1 MAVIN
6 ISDCIYY
13 ISGPTN
19 IGIIEERLSDTKS
32 NLYMID
38 SGCNTDDGKRIFT
51 EITEYFSQKD
61 ITIKAIINTHSH
73 ADHCGANNYIQQ
85 KTNCEIWITEN
96 EQGSLI
102 NPFLQPIISW
112 GGNPLPEINSSYYVA
127 EKTVPNKIINPNEK
141 LTLINGIKISFIN
154 LPGHYFEMVGILCE
168 NDNNKKVLFASD
180 GIFGRKN
187 IGKYWIPF
195 LYDVKEFKNSL
206 DTISSL
212 NADFCIP
219 GHGEPTSQIEETVE
233 LNKIAIISNEQ
244 CILEALKYKEQ
255 TQEDILKYV
264 ADKNEINLHIAQYML
279 IGCTIK
285 AYLTFLYNEGKIS
298 YHIKENKMYWFKT
311 EA

>member
-38 SGCNTDDGKRIFT
+38 SGCNTEDGKRIFT

-85 KTNCEIWITEN
+85 KNNCEIWITEN

-141 LTLINGIKISFIN
+141 LTLLNGIKISFIN

-168 NDNNKKVLFASD
+168 DNNKKVLFASD

>member
-38 SGCNTDDGKRIFT
+38 SGCNTEDGKRIFT

-168 NDNNKKVLFASD
+168 DNNKKVLFASD

-311 EA
+311 ES

>member
-6 ISDCIYY
+6 ISDYIYY

-19 IGIIEERLSDTKS
+19 IGIIEEQLSDTKS

-38 SGCNTDDGKRIFT
+38 SGCNTEDGKRIFT

-127 EKTVPNKIINPNEK
+127 EKTVPNKIINTNEK
-141 LTLINGIKISFIN
+141 LTLNNGIKLSFIN
-154 LPGHYFEMVGILCE
+154 LPGHYFEMIGILCE
-168 NDNNKKVLFASD
+168 NDNKKILFASD

-244 CILEALKYKEQ
+244 CILEALKHNNQ

-298 YHIKENKMYWFKT
+298 YHIKENKMYWCK
-311 EA
+311 A

>member
-38 SGCNTDDGKRIFT
+38 SGCNTEDGKRIFT

-141 LTLINGIKISFIN
+141 LTLLNGIKISFIN

-168 NDNNKKVLFASD
+168 NDNKKILFASD

>member
-19 IGIIEERLSDTKS
+19 IGIIEEQLSDTKS

-38 SGCNTDDGKRIFT
+38 SGCNTEDGKRIFT
-51 EITEYFSQKD
+51 EITEYFSKKD

-127 EKTVPNKIINPNEK
+127 EKTVPNKIINPHEK
-141 LTLINGIKISFIN
+141 LTLNNGIKLSFIN

-168 NDNNKKVLFASD
+168 NDNKKVLFASD

>member
-19 IGIIEERLSDTKS
+19 IGIIEEQLSDTKS

-38 SGCNTDDGKRIFT
+38 SGCNTEDGKRIFT
-51 EITEYFSQKD
+51 EITEYFSKKD

-127 EKTVPNKIINPNEK
+127 EKTVPNKIINTNEK
-141 LTLINGIKISFIN
+141 LTLNNGIKLSFIN
-154 LPGHYFEMVGILCE
+154 LPGHYFEMIGILCE
-168 NDNNKKVLFASD
+168 NDNKKILFASD

-311 EA
+311 ES

>member
-19 IGIIEERLSDTKS
+19 IGIIEEQLSDTKS

-38 SGCNTDDGKRIFT
+38 SGCNTEDGKRIFT

-127 EKTVPNKIINPNEK
+127 EKTVPNKIINTNKK
-141 LTLINGIKISFIN
+141 LTLNNGIKLSFIN
-154 LPGHYFEMVGILCE
+154 LPGHYFEMIGILCE
-168 NDNNKKVLFASD
+168 NDNKKILFASD

-244 CILEALKYKEQ
+244 CILEALKHKNQ

-298 YHIKENKMYWFKT
+298 YHIKENKMYWCK
-311 EA
+311 A

>member
-19 IGIIEERLSDTKS
+19 IGIIEERLSDTQS

-38 SGCNTDDGKRIFT
+38 SGCNTEDGKRIFS
-51 EITEYFSQKD
+51 EITEYFSNKT

-73 ADHCGANNYIQQ
+73 ADHCGANKYIQQ

-127 EKTVPNKIINPNEK
+127 EKTIPNKIINTNENFI
-141 LTLINGIKISFIN
+141 LSNGIKLSFIN
-154 LPGHYFEMVGILCE
+154 LPGHYFEMIGILCE
-168 NDNNKKVLFASD
+168 NNNKKILFASD

-195 LYDVKEFKNSL
+195 LYNVKDFKNSL

-219 GHGEPTSQIEETVE
+219 GHGEPTAQIEETVE

-244 CILEALKYKEQ
+244 CILEALKHKDL
-255 TQEDILKYV
+255 TQEDILKYI

-279 IGCTIK
+279 IGCTVK
-285 AYLTFLYNEGKIS
+285 AYLSFLYNEGKIS
-298 YHIKENKMYWFKT
+298 YHIKENKMYWCKV
-311 EA
+311 

>member
-38 SGCNTDDGKRIFT
+38 SGCNTEDGKRIFT

-141 LTLINGIKISFIN
+141 LTLLNGIKISFIN

-168 NDNNKKVLFASD
+168 DNNKKVLYASD

>member
-38 SGCNTDDGKRIFT
+38 SGCNTEDGKRIFT

-127 EKTVPNKIINPNEK
+127 EKTVPNKIINTNEK
-141 LTLINGIKISFIN
+141 LTLNNGIKLSFIN
-154 LPGHYFEMVGILCE
+154 LPGHYFEMIGILCE
-168 NDNNKKVLFASD
+168 NDNKKILFASD

-298 YHIKENKMYWFKT
+298 YHIKENKMYWCK
-311 EA
+311 A

>member
-38 SGCNTDDGKRIFT
+38 SGCNTEDGKRIFT
-51 EITEYFSQKD
+51 EITEYFSKKD

-141 LTLINGIKISFIN
+141 LTLLNGIKISFIN

-168 NDNNKKVLFASD
+168 DNNKKVLFASD

-244 CILEALKYKEQ
+244 CILEALKHKEQ

>member
-19 IGIIEERLSDTKS
+19 IGIIEEQLSDTKS

-38 SGCNTDDGKRIFT
+38 SGCNTEDGKRIFT

-127 EKTVPNKIINPNEK
+127 EKTVPNKIINTNEK
-141 LTLINGIKISFIN
+141 FTLNNGIKLSFIN

-168 NDNNKKVLFASD
+168 DNNKKVLFASD

>member
-1 MAVIN
+1 MAIIN

-19 IGIIEERLSDTKS
+19 IGIIEEQLSDTKS

-38 SGCNTDDGKRIFT
+38 SGCNTEDGKRIFT

-127 EKTVPNKIINPNEK
+127 EKTVPNKIINTNEK
-141 LTLINGIKISFIN
+141 LTLNNGIKLSFIN
-154 LPGHYFEMVGILCE
+154 LPGHYFEMIGILCE
-168 NDNNKKVLFASD
+168 NDNKKILFASD

-244 CILEALKYKEQ
+244 CILEALKHKNQ

-298 YHIKENKMYWFKT
+298 YHIKENKMYWCK
-311 EA
+311 A

>member
-19 IGIIEERLSDTKS
+19 IGIIEEQLSDTKS

-38 SGCNTDDGKRIFT
+38 SGCNTEDGKRIFT
-51 EITEYFSQKD
+51 EITEYFSKKD

-127 EKTVPNKIINPNEK
+127 EKTVPNKIINTNEK
-141 LTLINGIKISFIN
+141 LTLNNGIKLSFIN
-154 LPGHYFEMVGILCE
+154 LPGHYFEMIGILCE
-168 NDNNKKVLFASD
+168 NDNKKILFASD

>member
-19 IGIIEERLSDTKS
+19 IGIIEEQLSETKS

-38 SGCNTDDGKRIFT
+38 SGCNTEDGKRIFT

-127 EKTVPNKIINPNEK
+127 EKTVPNKIINTNEK
-141 LTLINGIKISFIN
+141 LTLNNGIKLSFIN
-154 LPGHYFEMVGILCE
+154 LPGHYFEMIGILCE
-168 NDNNKKVLFASD
+168 NDNKKILFASD

-244 CILEALKYKEQ
+244 CILEALKHKNQ

-298 YHIKENKMYWFKT
+298 YHIKENKMYWCKV
-311 EA
+311 

>member
-1 MAVIN
+1 MEVIN

-19 IGIIEERLSDTKS
+19 IGIIEEQLSDTKS

-38 SGCNTDDGKRIFT
+38 SGCNTEDGKRIFT

-141 LTLINGIKISFIN
+141 FTLLNGIKISFIN

-168 NDNNKKVLFASD
+168 NDNKKVLFASD

-244 CILEALKYKEQ
+244 CILEALKHKEQ

-285 AYLTFLYNEGKIS
+285 AYLTFLYNAGKIS
-298 YHIKENKMYWFKT
+298 YHIKENKMYWCK
-311 EA
+311 A

>member
-1 MAVIN
+1 
-6 ISDCIYY
+6 
-13 ISGPTN
+13 
-19 IGIIEERLSDTKS
+19 
-32 NLYMID
+32 MI
-38 SGCNTDDGKRIFT
+38 
-51 EITEYFSQKD
+51 
-61 ITIKAIINTHSH
+61 
-73 ADHCGANNYIQQ
+73 
-85 KTNCEIWITEN
+85 
-96 EQGSLI
+96 
-102 NPFLQPIISW
+102 
-112 GGNPLPEINSSYYVA
+112 
-127 EKTVPNKIINPNEK
+127 
-141 LTLINGIKISFIN
+141 
-154 LPGHYFEMVGILCE
+154 GILCE
-168 NDNNKKVLFASD
+168 DNNKKVLFASD

-311 EA
+311 ES

>member
-38 SGCNTDDGKRIFT
+38 SGCNTEDGKRIFT

-141 LTLINGIKISFIN
+141 LTLLNGIKISFIN

-168 NDNNKKVLFASD
+168 NDNKKVLFASD

-212 NADFCIP
+212 NTDFCIP

-285 AYLTFLYNEGKIS
+285 AYLTFLYNAGKIS

>member
-19 IGIIEERLSDTKS
+19 IGIIEEQLSDTKS

-38 SGCNTDDGKRIFT
+38 SGCNTEDGKRIFT

-127 EKTVPNKIINPNEK
+127 EKTVPNKIINTNEK
-141 LTLINGIKISFIN
+141 LTLNNRIKLSFIN
-154 LPGHYFEMVGILCE
+154 LPGHYFEMIGILCE
-168 NDNNKKVLFASD
+168 NDNKKILFASD

-206 DTISSL
+206 DIISSL

-244 CILEALKYKEQ
+244 CILEALKHKNQ

>member
-38 SGCNTDDGKRIFT
+38 SGCNTEDGKRIFT

-141 LTLINGIKISFIN
+141 LTLLNGIKISFIN

-168 NDNNKKVLFASD
+168 DNNKKVLFASD

-244 CILEALKYKEQ
+244 CILEALKHKEQ

>member
-6 ISDCIYY
+6 ISDYIYY

-19 IGIIEERLSDTKS
+19 IGIIEEQLSDTKS

-38 SGCNTDDGKRIFT
+38 SGCNTEDGKRIFT

-127 EKTVPNKIINPNEK
+127 EKTVPNKIINTNEK
-141 LTLINGIKISFIN
+141 LTLNNGIKLSFIN
-154 LPGHYFEMVGILCE
+154 LPGHYFEMIGILCE
-168 NDNNKKVLFASD
+168 NDNKKILFASD

-244 CILEALKYKEQ
+244 CILEALKHKNQ

-298 YHIKENKMYWFKT
+298 YHIKENKMYWCK
-311 EA
+311 A

>member
-19 IGIIEERLSDTKS
+19 IGIIEEQLSDTKS

-38 SGCNTDDGKRIFT
+38 SGCNTEDGKRIFT

-127 EKTVPNKIINPNEK
+127 EKTVPNKIINTNEK
-141 LTLINGIKISFIN
+141 LTLNNGIKLSFIN
-154 LPGHYFEMVGILCE
+154 LPGHYFEMIGILCE
-168 NDNNKKVLFASD
+168 NDNKKVLFASD

-311 EA
+311 ES

>member
-38 SGCNTDDGKRIFT
+38 SGCNTEDGKRIFT

-141 LTLINGIKISFIN
+141 LTLLNGIKISFIN

-168 NDNNKKVLFASD
+168 DNNKKVLFASD

>member
-13 ISGPTN
+13 IFGPTN
-19 IGIIEERLSDTKS
+19 IGIIEEQLSDTKS

-38 SGCNTDDGKRIFT
+38 SGCNTEDGKRIFT
-51 EITEYFSQKD
+51 EITEYFSKKD

-127 EKTVPNKIINPNEK
+127 EKTVPNKIINTNEK
-141 LTLINGIKISFIN
+141 LTLLNGIKISFIN

-168 NDNNKKVLFASD
+168 NDNKKILFASD

>member
-38 SGCNTDDGKRIFT
+38 SGCNTEDGKRIFT

-127 EKTVPNKIINPNEK
+127 EKTVPNKIINTNEK
-141 LTLINGIKISFIN
+141 LTLNNGIKLSFIN
-154 LPGHYFEMVGILCE
+154 LPGHYFEMIGILCE
-168 NDNNKKVLFASD
+168 NDNKKILFASD

-244 CILEALKYKEQ
+244 CILEALKHKNQ

-311 EA
+311 ES

>member
-19 IGIIEERLSDTKS
+19 IGIIEEQLSDTKS

-38 SGCNTDDGKRIFT
+38 SGCNTEDGKRIFT
-51 EITEYFSQKD
+51 EITEYFSKKD

-127 EKTVPNKIINPNEK
+127 EKTVPNKIINTNEK
-141 LTLINGIKISFIN
+141 LTLNNGIKLSFIN
-154 LPGHYFEMVGILCE
+154 LPGHYFEMIGILCE
-168 NDNNKKVLFASD
+168 NDNKKILFASD

-244 CILEALKYKEQ
+244 CILEALKHKNQ

-311 EA
+311 ES

>member
-19 IGIIEERLSDTKS
+19 IGIIEEQLSDTKS

-38 SGCNTDDGKRIFT
+38 SGCNTEDGKRIFT

-127 EKTVPNKIINPNEK
+127 EKTVPNKIINTNEK
-141 LTLINGIKISFIN
+141 LTLLNGIKISFIN
-154 LPGHYFEMVGILCE
+154 LPGHYFEMIGILCE
-168 NDNNKKVLFASD
+168 NDNKKILFASD

-311 EA
+311 ES

>member
-19 IGIIEERLSDTKS
+19 IGIIEEQLSDTKS

-38 SGCNTDDGKRIFT
+38 SGCNTEDGKRIFT

-127 EKTVPNKIINPNEK
+127 EKTVPNKIINTNEK
-141 LTLINGIKISFIN
+141 LTLLNGIKISFIN

-168 NDNNKKVLFASD
+168 DNNKKVLFASD

-311 EA
+311 ES

>member
-19 IGIIEERLSDTKS
+19 IGIIEEQLSDTKS

-38 SGCNTDDGKRIFT
+38 SGCNTEDGKRIFT

-141 LTLINGIKISFIN
+141 LTLLNGIKISFIN

-168 NDNNKKVLFASD
+168 DNNKKVLFASD

-311 EA
+311 KA

>member
-19 IGIIEERLSDTKS
+19 IGIIEEQLSDTKS

-38 SGCNTDDGKRIFT
+38 SGCNTEDGKRIFT

-141 LTLINGIKISFIN
+141 LTLLNGIKISFIN

-168 NDNNKKVLFASD
+168 NNNKKILFASD

-206 DTISSL
+206 DTINSL

-311 EA
+311 ES

>member
-19 IGIIEERLSDTKS
+19 IGIIEEQLSDTKS

-38 SGCNTDDGKRIFT
+38 SGCNTEDGKRIFT

-127 EKTVPNKIINPNEK
+127 EKTVPNKIINTNEK
-141 LTLINGIKISFIN
+141 LTLNNGIKLSFIN
-154 LPGHYFEMVGILCE
+154 LPGHYFEMIGILCE
-168 NDNNKKVLFASD
+168 NDNKKILFASD

-244 CILEALKYKEQ
+244 CILEALKHKNQ

-298 YHIKENKMYWFKT
+298 YQIKENKMYWCK
-311 EA
+311 A

>member
-38 SGCNTDDGKRIFT
+38 SGCNTEDGKRIFT
-51 EITEYFSQKD
+51 EITEYFSKKD

-127 EKTVPNKIINPNEK
+127 EKTVPNKIINTNEK
-141 LTLINGIKISFIN
+141 LTLNNGIKLSFIN
-154 LPGHYFEMVGILCE
+154 LPGHYFEMIGILCE
-168 NDNNKKVLFASD
+168 DNNKKVLFASD

-244 CILEALKYKEQ
+244 CILEALKHKNQ

-311 EA
+311 ES

>member
-19 IGIIEERLSDTKS
+19 IGIIEEQLSDTKS

-38 SGCNTDDGKRIFT
+38 SGCNTEDGKRIFT

-127 EKTVPNKIINPNEK
+127 EKTVPNKIINTNEK
-141 LTLINGIKISFIN
+141 LTLLNGIKISFIN

-168 NDNNKKVLFASD
+168 NDNKKILFASD

-244 CILEALKYKEQ
+244 CILEALKHKEQ

>member
-19 IGIIEERLSDTKS
+19 IGIIEEQLSDTKS

-38 SGCNTDDGKRIFT
+38 SGCNTEDGKRIFT
-51 EITEYFSQKD
+51 EITEYFSKKD

-127 EKTVPNKIINPNEK
+127 EKTVPNKIINTNEK
-141 LTLINGIKISFIN
+141 LTLNNGIKLSFIN
-154 LPGHYFEMVGILCE
+154 LPGHYFEMIGILCE
-168 NDNNKKVLFASD
+168 DNNKKVLFASD

-311 EA
+311 ES

>member
-1 MAVIN
+1 MAIIN

-19 IGIIEERLSDTKS
+19 IGIIEEQLSDTKS

-38 SGCNTDDGKRIFT
+38 SGCNTEDGKRIFT

-127 EKTVPNKIINPNEK
+127 EKTVPNKIINTNEK
-141 LTLINGIKISFIN
+141 LTLNNGIKLSFIN
-154 LPGHYFEMVGILCE
+154 LPGHYFEMIGILCE
-168 NDNNKKVLFASD
+168 NDNKKILFASD

-206 DTISSL
+206 DIISSL

-244 CILEALKYKEQ
+244 CILEALKHKNQ

-298 YHIKENKMYWFKT
+298 YHIKENKMYWCK
-311 EA
+311 A

>member
-38 SGCNTDDGKRIFT
+38 SGCNTEDGKRIFT

-141 LTLINGIKISFIN
+141 FTLLNGIKISFIN

-168 NDNNKKVLFASD
+168 NDNKKVLFASD

-212 NADFCIP
+212 NTDFCIH

-285 AYLTFLYNEGKIS
+285 AYLTFLYNAGKIS

>member
-6 ISDCIYY
+6 ISDYIYY

-19 IGIIEERLSDTKS
+19 IGIIEEQLSDTKS

-38 SGCNTDDGKRIFT
+38 SGCNTEDGKRIFI

-127 EKTVPNKIINPNEK
+127 EKTVPNKIINTNEK
-141 LTLINGIKISFIN
+141 LTLNNGIKLSFIN
-154 LPGHYFEMVGILCE
+154 LPGHYFEMIGILCE
-168 NDNNKKVLFASD
+168 NDNKKILFASD

-244 CILEALKYKEQ
+244 CILEALKHKNQ

-298 YHIKENKMYWFKT
+298 YHIKENKMYWCK
-311 EA
+311 A

>member
-19 IGIIEERLSDTKS
+19 IGIIEEQLSDTKS

-38 SGCNTDDGKRIFT
+38 SGCNTEDGKRIFT

-127 EKTVPNKIINPNEK
+127 EKTVPNKIINTNKK
-141 LTLINGIKISFIN
+141 LTLNNGIKLSFIN
-154 LPGHYFEMVGILCE
+154 LPGHYFEMIGILCE
-168 NDNNKKVLFASD
+168 NDNKKILFASD

-244 CILEALKYKEQ
+244 CILEALKHKNQ

-311 EA
+311 ES

>member
-19 IGIIEERLSDTKS
+19 IGIIEEQLSDTKS

-38 SGCNTDDGKRIFT
+38 SGCNTEDGKRIFT

-141 LTLINGIKISFIN
+141 LTLLNGIKISFIN

-168 NDNNKKVLFASD
+168 DNNKKVLFASD

-244 CILEALKYKEQ
+244 CILEALKHKEQ

>member
-38 SGCNTDDGKRIFT
+38 SGCNTEDGKRIFT
-51 EITEYFSQKD
+51 EITEYFSKKD

-127 EKTVPNKIINPNEK
+127 EKTVPNKIINTNEK
-141 LTLINGIKISFIN
+141 LTLLNGIKISFIN

-168 NDNNKKVLFASD
+168 DNNKKVLFASD

-244 CILEALKYKEQ
+244 CILEALKYKKQ